1 MKALY
6 SKILLAIDLGPQSL
20 YIARRA
26 LAIAKL
32 NQAEC
37 IILHVIEPSIIY
49 VAEFSQHEKKIE
61 KSKEFVQKSLHTFC
75 ETLGEPSLSQNVMMG
90 VPQSDIIDF
99 AYHQQCD
106 LIIVGSHGGG
116 GSTHLLG
123 STAHI
128 IISEAYCDT
137 LIIQVEH
144 LKTVLEKN
152 EPQEG
157 KYLWEVP
164 QMMPPHSGSQWGF
177 GEVIKRGPRLTNRPA
192 KFPYKGGTR
201 EREDESE

>member
-1 MKALY
+1 MKVLY

-26 LAIAKL
+26 LAMAKL

-37 IILHVIEPSIIY
+37 IFLHVIEPSITY
-49 VAEFSQHEKKIE
+49 VAKFNENEKKIE
-61 KSKEFVQKSLHTFC
+61 KHKVVAQKNLHAFC
-75 ETLGEPSLSQNVMMG
+75 ATLGECSLSQNVIVG
-90 VPQSDIIDF
+90 APQSDIMDF

-106 LIIVGSHGGG
+106 LIIVGSHGVGG
-116 GSTHLLG
+116 YTHFLG
-123 STAHI
+123 STAQT

-144 LKTVLEKN
+144 LKTVLEKS

-177 GEVIKRGPRLTNRPA
+177 GEVIKRGPRFTNRPG

-201 EREDESE
+201 ESEDENE